1 MTEILPTMLDL
12 NFLERLLINFVSLFV
27 LIRLCYFRKSLN
39 RDFLFSY
46 FLFGVGVFIISYML
60 RAVDISLGFAF
71 GLFAIFSMLR
81 YRTESISIK
90 EMTYLFLVIS
100 VALLCAVGPVTAI
113 ELLILNAIICGCTV
127 LIESRLVAPVL
138 EEKLISYEKI
148 ENIKPANKHLLIED
162 LRERTGL
169 DIHHVSVLD
178 IDFLRDT
185 AMIKAYYSSGA
196 APSPITSKIQLKSTN
211 SAGADI

>member
-1 MTEILPTMLDL
+1 MIETLPTMLD
-12 NFLERLLINFVSLFV
+12 FSFIERLLINLISLFV

-39 RDFLFSY
+39 REFLFSY
-46 FLFGVGVFIISYML
+46 FLFGVGVFIISYIL

-100 VALLCAVGPVTAI
+100 VALLCAVGPVTSI
-113 ELLILNAIICGCTV
+113 ELLVLNAVICGSTV
-127 LIESRLVAPVL
+127 LMESALVAPVL
-138 EEKLISYEKI
+138 EEKLVSYEKI
-148 ENIKPANKHLLIED
+148 ENIKPANKNLLIED
-162 LRERTGL
+162 LKARTGL
-169 DIHHVSVLD
+169 NIQEAEVLD

-185 AMIKAYYSSGA
+185 ASVKIYYSTQAPEIA
-196 APSPITSKIQLKSTN
+196 ARIEDQVEDC
-211 SAGADI
+211 A

>member
-12 NFLERLLINFVSLFV
+12 HFLQRLLINLVSLFV

-39 RDFLFSY
+39 REFLFSY

-100 VALLCAVGPVTAI
+100 IALLCAVGPVTPL
-113 ELLILNAIICGCTV
+113 ELVVLNAIICGATV
-127 LIESRLVAPVL
+127 FMESALVAPVF

-148 ENIKPANKHLLIED
+148 ENIKPANKDLLIED
-162 LRERTGL
+162 LRDRTGL
-169 DIHHVSVLD
+169 AIHDVSVLS

-185 AMIKAYYSSGA
+185 AVVKAYYSSTSPT
-196 APSPITSKIQLKSTN
+196 PSETPLQNPDKANEGI
-211 SAGADI
+211 